1 MWKTHF
7 FVKRSRTE
15 NFQCENFLGQLPTV
29 ISELRSRIYI
39 VKSAILIFFSVS
51 LDFFAWNFYHCETT
65 FEIGSIAP
73 QIWHLVVCRFRI
85 YVIRIFYCPYCSL
98 NSTNNG
104 GSLFLD
110 LDSLASASSGWR
122 VTRSFRPNFSAS
134 TTWLSSKAL
143 KTGSKESLANK
154 GVCPQL
160 VVWETCVSSEFILTE
175 FRKSRNAGGTRNAV
189 DGVSFRGGET
199 TSWESKELLMF
210 VMFSCRRGIKA
221 TGLLGDIWN
230 LDCEVWSPWVV

>member
-1 MWKTHF
+1 MSWNGDRWSETVMHLWGSTQQSCWLCDSI
-7 FVKRSRTE
+7 RSLVESGSPDTIDAE
-15 NFQCENFLGQLPTV
+15 APSDHPEGNDFGSQNFLGQLPTV
-29 ISELRSRIYI
+29 ISELGSRIYI
-39 VKSAILIFFSVS
+39 SKSAILIFFSVS

-134 TTWLSSKAL
+134 TTW
-143 KTGSKESLANK
+143 
-154 GVCPQL
+154 
-160 VVWETCVSSEFILTE
+160 
-175 FRKSRNAGGTRNAV
+175 
-189 DGVSFRGGET
+189 
-199 TSWESKELLMF
+199 
-210 VMFSCRRGIKA
+210 
-221 TGLLGDIWN
+221 
-230 LDCEVWSPWVV
+230 